1 MLSGCDSFDNTE
13 PAARKGLGS
22 KAASGRFAYEML
34 SIDFI
39 KDLEISHVGEE
50 AGCFDD
56 IHHGQSGS
64 FQNGFNIFAGLFC
77 LSGNAFREFSCLGID
92 SELTSSEYESVGFIC
107 LGLGSKGCRSIVR
120 VNNFHNILLK
130 MTKYYKLDIL

>member
-56 IHHGQSGS
+56 IHYTP
-64 FQNGFNIFAGLFC
+64 NI
-77 LSGNAFREFSCLGID
+77 
-92 SELTSSEYESVGFIC
+92 
-107 LGLGSKGCRSIVR
+107 SKYQQIMRFFV
-120 VNNFHNILLK
+120 FFP
-130 MTKYYKLDIL
+130 